1 MRISGKNVLV
11 CGAGI
16 SGIGCLKLLYGTDAH
31 VTLFDNG
38 KGADLGKIREKIEN
52 NGMSA
57 DRIGIVLHELTEE
70 LIEKTDLAVL
80 SPGIATDQPF
90 VLRLKEAGI
99 PVWSEIELAYECSR
113 GTVVGITGT
122 NGKTTTTTLTGEIMA
137 AYFRSVFVV
146 GNIGNSYTSEA
157 AKTEEDSVIVAELS
171 SFQLE
176 TIDKFRPHVA
186 AMLNITPDHLDR
198 HHTMEA
204 YAGAKENIFRNQTA
218 GDFAVLNYA
227 DTAVRA
233 MADRVSSKVTW
244 FSSGPVP
251 PCGYYYKD
259 GMIFRV
265 KDGRIEE
272 YIASSDIK
280 ILGVHNMENVMAAAA
295 IAECMNVPDEV
306 TLRVIRG
313 FEGVEHR
320 IEFVKELNGVT
331 FYNDSKG
338 TNPDAAIKAVEAM
351 IRPTVVIGG
360 GYDKHIAFDEWIES
374 FGTKVKHLVLIGQTR
389 EMIADCAKAHGFN
402 SITMADSLEEAVK
415 IAYNHAEPGYAVL
428 LSPACASWGMFD
440 NYEQR
445 GRMFKDFVRALR

>member
-70 LIEKTDLAVL
+70 LIENTDLAVL

-204 YAGAKENIFRNQTA
+204 YAGEKENIFRNQTA
-218 GDFAVLNYA
+218 EDFAVLNYA

-233 MADRVSSKVTW
+233 MADRVSSRVTW

-265 KDGRIEE
+265 KDGRTEE

-306 TLRVIRG
+306 TLRVIRE

-360 GYDKHIAFDEWIES
+360 GYDKHIAFDEWIDS

>member
-70 LIEKTDLAVL
+70 LIEKTDLVVL

-227 DTAVRA
+227 DTAVRE

-272 YIASSDIK
+272 YIDSSDIK

-306 TLRVIRG
+306 TLRVIRE

-445 GRMFKDFVRALR
+445 GRMFKDFVRALS